1 MEQPKFLLK
10 KKKQSARLWQST
22 TSLLTQLR
30 DEWLAVIAALGIE
43 SLSPSE
49 HRDRIDRLERAIGAV
64 VMFTAQL
71 RLADQLGVSAEWRK
85 FVNVAEIE
93 GED

>member
-1 MEQPKFLLK
+1 MAHENLSK
-10 KKKQSARLWQST
+10 T
-22 TSLLTQLR
+22 VCELR

-85 FVNVAEIE
+85 FVDVAGVEE
-93 GED
+93 DGE

>member
-1 MEQPKFLLK
+1 
-10 KKKQSARLWQST
+10 
-22 TSLLTQLR
+22 
-30 DEWLAVIAALGIE
+30 
-43 SLSPSE
+43 
-49 HRDRIDRLERAIGAV
+49 
-64 VMFTAQL
+64 MFTAQL